1 MNMMIMNF
9 LNEKNSN
16 PTVWRHQLDTNVD
29 TSVNNDSNDL
39 RENKTSFVVG
49 VQRPLIDIVTL
60 A

>member
-1 MNMMIMNF
+1 MNF

-16 PTVWRHQLDTNVD
+16 PTVWRHKLDTNVD

-39 RENKTSFVVG
+39 REYKTSFVVG